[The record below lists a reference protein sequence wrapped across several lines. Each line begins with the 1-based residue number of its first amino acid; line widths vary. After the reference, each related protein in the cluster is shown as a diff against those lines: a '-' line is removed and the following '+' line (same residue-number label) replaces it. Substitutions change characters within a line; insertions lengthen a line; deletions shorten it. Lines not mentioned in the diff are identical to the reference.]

1 MREQTQT
8 LEQDHTEKKKKYDSV
23 VNQLDTEKEKMD
35 KEVKSTFNDY
45 REDEK
50 KYHQNNIQTEIY
62 DAFLKRIGNESKF
75 ITQPD
80 ERLTNEFKS
89 YTDFFNAKLKQQDSI
104 VKDLKAHQ
112 KHIKDNYQN
121 YSEQMTLF
129 KNLKQLLEVKRRTA
143 KEGGAN
149 DLVGYQDTNA

>member
-1 MREQTQT
+1 MREQTQA
-8 LEQDHTEKKKKYDSV
+8 LESNHTEKKKKYDSV

-89 YTDFFNAKLKQQDSI
+89 YTDFFNAKLK
-104 VKDLKAHQ
+104 
-112 KHIKDNYQN
+112 
-121 YSEQMTLF
+121 
-129 KNLKQLLEVKRRTA
+129 
-143 KEGGAN
+143 
-149 DLVGYQDTNA
+149 